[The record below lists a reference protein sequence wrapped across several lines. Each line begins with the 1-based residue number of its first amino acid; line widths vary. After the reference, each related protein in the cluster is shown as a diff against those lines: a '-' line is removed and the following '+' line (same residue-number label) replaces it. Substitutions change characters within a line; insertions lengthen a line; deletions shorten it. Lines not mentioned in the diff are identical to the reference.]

1 MCGKSHLRLGEYLV
15 EHYMQHVSGHCIRA
29 FLIGCIQPDRN
40 PATYFK
46 GSVRHQ
52 WLRGH
57 NYLNAK
63 RFMERICHRLE
74 HRKKLTVV
82 DYYTL
87 GKLIHYIADAFTQA
101 HNSHFTECLTQHR
114 QYERELQLY
123 FLNYLKQ
130 EPNVRIHCAAN
141 LMETICQYHREYSRQ
156 EPHIDND
163 AAYALSASCSVLSF
177 LFIQYPTEC

>member
-15 EHYMQHVSGHCIRA
+15 EHYMDHVSGHCIHA
-29 FLIGCIQPDRN
+29 FLIGCVQPDRN
-40 PATYFK
+40 PVTYFK

-63 RFMERICHRLE
+63 GYMKRICHRLE
-74 HRKKLTVV
+74 HKKTLTIF

-101 HNSHFTECLTQHR
+101 HNSHFSEGLVQHR
-114 QYERELQLY
+114 QYELELQHY
-123 FLNYLKQ
+123 FLHYLKQ

-141 LMETICQYHREYSRQ
+141 MMEIIHHCHQEYSRQ

-163 AAYALSASCSVLSF
+163 AIYALSASCSVLSV
-177 LFIQYPTEC
+177 LFTQCQLEC